1 MVYFSELS
9 VNDAMAIY
17 GGKPSDDTSLGYDIA
32 WYITAGV
39 KWVVDL
45 F

>member
-9 VNDAMAIY
+9 VNEAMVIY
-17 GGKPSDDTSLGYDIA
+17 GGEPTKDTSFGYDIA
-32 WYITAGV
+32 WYITSGV

>member
-1 MVYFSELS
+1 MKYFSELS
-9 VNDAMAIY
+9 VNDAMMLY
-17 GGKPSDDTSLGYDIA
+17 GGAPSEDTSFGYDLA
-32 WYITAGV
+32 WYITTGV